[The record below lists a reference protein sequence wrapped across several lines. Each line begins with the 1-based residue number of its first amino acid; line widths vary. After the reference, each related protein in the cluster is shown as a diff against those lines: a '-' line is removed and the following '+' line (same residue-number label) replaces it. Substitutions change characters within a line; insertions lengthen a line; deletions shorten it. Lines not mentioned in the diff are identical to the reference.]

1 MRKETNRKFRKAGV
15 ICSAPKGVLLKL
27 QQLDDQPRQ
36 RLTGWTISLNILEM
50 KTQTRSVKL
59 RHHQLPKNVLPS
71 NVVMCVLVRVTTK
84 KKMSKSIAAFRSF
97 NVDSL
102 YSDYSPI

>member
-1 MRKETNRKFRKAGV
+1 MGKETNRKFRKAGV

-27 QQLDDQPRQ
+27 QQLDDQPGQ
-36 RLTGWTISLNILEM
+36 RLTGWSISLNILEM

-71 NVVMCVLVRVTTK
+71 NVVVCDKVTTE
-84 KKMSKSIAAFRSF
+84 KKMCKSIAAFRSF

-102 YSDYSPI
+102 YSESSPI